1 MTEGAEAGIGARIMA
16 RRKALGM
23 KRPELAERLGV
34 KPNTLYRY
42 EIGSIGIR
50 DSMKSRIAKELG
62 VSLAYLMSGAA
73 EERRER
79 GSEETPEPVVPP
91 QIYLPILD
99 QEACA
104 GSGFNWS
111 DVRAGARKW
120 MPWPTLETGG
130 PVGPTKPYFVK
141 VEGDSMIGANIQDG
155 CLILVNPNTEVRS
168 GDIAYVRWNDRCSV
182 KGIIFYNDGRVELR
196 PANKDFSSIWI
207 QRDEV
212 EFLTILGKVV
222 RWLNMGVPNR
232 IF

>member
-1 MTEGAEAGIGARIMA
+1 MKQTTQQRLRESLSARNMLPIELSRLSGIGKSAISQYLSGKVTPKQDKIYKLA
-16 RRKALGM
+16 QALKVNESWLMGYDEPM
-23 KRPELAERLGV
+23 EHPPAPASDDLPDLPNIFPIQTKKVPLLGTIATGV
-34 KPNTLYRY
+34 PIYADENFDGYR
-42 EIGSIGIR
+42 ECT
-50 DSMKSRIAKELG
+50 E
-62 VSLAYLMSGAA
+62 
-73 EERRER
+73 
-79 GSEETPEPVVPP
+79 
-91 QIYLPILD
+91 
-99 QEACA
+99 
-104 GSGFNWS
+104 
-111 DVRAGARKW
+111 DVDADFCLKIQ
-120 MPWPTLETGG
+120 
-130 PVGPTKPYFVK
+130 
-141 VEGDSMIGANIQDG
+141 GDSMIGANIQDG